1 MLSAFAVDLG
11 YTHMSNLTP
20 AQKAYGLLWR
30 EMRVS
35 DKPYVRE
42 ARRTLLASLSHS
54 EQYDAIAWVQQKYP
68 MTEREILENAP

>member
-1 MLSAFAVDLG
+1 M
-11 YTHMSNLTP
+11 TELTP

-42 ARRTLLASLSHS
+42 ARKILLASLTHG
-54 EQYDAIAWVQQKYP
+54 EQYYAIAWVQRLHP